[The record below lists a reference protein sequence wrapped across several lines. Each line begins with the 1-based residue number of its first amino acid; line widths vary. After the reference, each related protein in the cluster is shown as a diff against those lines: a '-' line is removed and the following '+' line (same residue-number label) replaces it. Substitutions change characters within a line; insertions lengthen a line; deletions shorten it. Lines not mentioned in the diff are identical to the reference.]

1 MKTVIQNVV
10 AVVVVAAC
18 TYGFV
23 VYGIEHSMYRTPSP
37 SPAVETEQ
45 DRLDKAGVIIA
56 TYTEGKQEISTKDY
70 ISMMQEI
77 ACVEKEPRIR
87 YYQGVE
93 IKCKR

>member
-1 MKTVIQNVV
+1 MKNVIQNLVG
-10 AVVVVAAC
+10 VVVVSVLV
-18 TYGFV
+18 YGSV
-23 VYGIEHSMYRTPSP
+23 VYGIEHSMYRTP

-45 DRLDKAGVIIA
+45 DRLDKAGAIIA
-56 TYTEGKQEISTKDY
+56 TYTEGKENITTKDY

-87 YYQGVE
+87 YYQGQE